1 MILVGLGEAGKNIV
15 KLFKPHSKNYKVI
28 IFDENEGID
37 AKQSVEEYDEHP
49 IKVTS
54 RGLKSH
60 TEGILFLCGSG
71 KVAGASLRVL
81 EAFPD
86 HQMSVIYIVP
96 DLEFSSREEKMR
108 HRVHFHVLQEY
119 ARSGKIKEL
128 TVFDNKT
135 LLSMN
140 GAGPIANYYEKV
152 NYFIYST
159 LQNLNYCKNV
169 KSDFGN
175 LHNPKEISRISTIGV
190 AKLQD
195 AKEKLLFP
203 LDNITETCYY
213 MNIEEEDL
221 DNDETILPTCQQ
233 IVRENIAKERE
244 SSFAIWRS
252 SDPNFYITKHYTHI
266 IQETGQTDQ

>member
-1 MILVGLGEAGKNIV
+1 MILVGLGEAGKNIT

-28 IFDENEGID
+28 TFDENDGLD
-37 AKQSVEEYDEHP
+37 ARQSVEEYDEQP

-60 TEGILFLCGSG
+60 AEGILFVCGSG

-81 EAFPD
+81 EAFPN
-86 HQMSVIYIVP
+86 HQMSVVYIIP
-96 DLEFSSREEKMR
+96 DLEFASREEKMR

-119 ARSGKIKEL
+119 ARSGKIKEIMI
-128 TVFDNKT
+128 FDNQR
-135 LLSMN
+135 LLALN
-140 GAGPIANYYEKV
+140 GTGSISNYYEKV
-152 NYFIYST
+152 NFFIYST
-159 LQNLNYCKNV
+159 LQNLFYCQNV
-169 KSDFGN
+169 KPDFGRI
-175 LHNPKEISRISTIGV
+175 HDSKVHSRICALSVTE
-190 AKLQD
+190 LLD
-195 AKEKLLFP
+195 AEEKILFS

-213 MNIEEEDL
+213 MNIEDEDL

-252 SDPNFYITKHYTHI
+252 SDPNFYIAKHFTHY
-266 IQETGQTDQ
+266 IQEQ